1 MNIIKL
7 NLMLIQPVF
16 TVLSNWV
23 KQLFSFVSFFLYE
36 TKSWGRV

>member
-1 MNIIKL
+1 
-7 NLMLIQPVF
+7 MLIQPA
-16 TVLSNWV
+16 LSNWV